1 MYFSAFPLLR
11 LTICFALG
19 IVGFHYL
26 GTFVLIPWEFLFA
39 GIILY
44 FFLSSKS
51 SFRYQVVLAFL
62 AFFLL
67 FGLGT
72 QRLEGY
78 KDEARLDHLLNQ
90 SGVIEAY
97 KALVVESPEAKEK
110 SIGCRLEVYEVL
122 IDGNWELSDGVI
134 SAYLDLENGKS
145 VKYGDLLYVTG
156 KPETTSPPA
165 NPDEFDYRRYL
176 TYNRI
181 YHQQFIGDQFT
192 VIGHEP
198 MNWFVKKANYLRSES
213 IEIISALITDDRA
226 RGITLALVLGVK
238 DDLQDDVIQAFSA
251 TGAMHVLAV
260 SGLHVGIIYALVFLV
275 LKRIGLSKRKYRW
288 WLAILSMLMLW
299 SYALLT
305 GLSPS
310 VLRAV
315 TMFSFIAIG
324 RALSRNTNIYNTLA
338 ASALALLLYNPYL
351 IMSVGFQLSYLAV
364 FGIVYIQPKLYALFQ
379 FDHWLIDKIWAITC
393 VSIAAQLATAPLSV
407 LYFHQFP
414 TYFLLSNL
422 FIIPAGFVILASG
435 LLLLSTSAV
444 SVVAGT
450 LGWLVTKFIVAVN
463 GLVFWISE
471 LPGSTLD
478 GIYLS
483 ILDTWIIY
491 GLMCCAIV
499 FLVKRRF
506 VFIKYA
512 LVFSVVLAVSQVWHF
527 SQFAQTNEF
536 SVMDVSGSN
545 VLDFRSGFE
554 SYLLADSSYRAD
566 GKGQRFHLYPKRLRS
581 GSKQQPIYDKLKVV
595 EAFTPLGTLITFK
608 GAKILYLD
616 QKVLS
621 RLKSSASIDV
631 DWLILG
637 KNALNDL
644 SQLEGKISFNQLIID
659 PTNSWYI
666 DRSLVSQSD
675 SLNIN
680 YHSIRQDGYFSKR
693 WKRSNL

>member
-165 NPDEFDYRRYL
+165 NPGEFDYRRYL

-213 IEIISALITDDRA
+213 IEIISALMTDDRA

-364 FGIVYIQPKLYALFQ
+364 FGIVYIQPKLYALVQ

-499 FLVKRRF
+499 FF
-506 VFIKYA
+506 
-512 LVFSVVLAVSQVWHF
+512 
-527 SQFAQTNEF
+527 
-536 SVMDVSGSN
+536 
-545 VLDFRSGFE
+545 
-554 SYLLADSSYRAD
+554 
-566 GKGQRFHLYPKRLRS
+566 GQKEIRFH
-581 GSKQQPIYDKLKVV
+581 
-595 EAFTPLGTLITFK
+595 
-608 GAKILYLD
+608 
-616 QKVLS
+616 
-621 RLKSSASIDV
+621 
-631 DWLILG
+631 
-637 KNALNDL
+637 
-644 SQLEGKISFNQLIID
+644 
-659 PTNSWYI
+659 
-666 DRSLVSQSD
+666 
-675 SLNIN
+675 
-680 YHSIRQDGYFSKR
+680 
-693 WKRSNL
+693 

>member
-19 IVGFHYL
+19 IVGCHYL
-26 GTFVLIPWEFLFA
+26 GSSVLIPWELLGA
-39 GIILY
+39 GSVLY
-44 FFLSSKS
+44 FFLSTKR
-51 SFRYQVVLAFL
+51 SFKYQFALASL

-67 FGLGT
+67 FGFGT
-72 QRLEGY
+72 QRLTGF
-78 KDEARLDHLLNQ
+78 KAEARPDHLIHQ
-90 SGVIEAY
+90 ADSIESY
-97 KALVVESPEAKEK
+97 KAIIAESPQVKEK
-110 SIGCRLEVYEVL
+110 SVSCRLEVYQVL
-122 IDGNWELSDGVI
+122 IGDNWKSSEGVV
-134 SAYLDLENGKS
+134 SAYLDLDKGRDL
-145 VKYGDLLYVTG
+145 KYGDLVYVTG
-156 KPETTSPPA
+156 KPEATTPPA
-165 NPDEFDYRRYL
+165 NPGEFDYRGYL
-176 TYNRI
+176 IYNRI
-181 YHQQFIGDQFT
+181 HHQQFVGDRFA
-192 VIGHEP
+192 VIGHESP
-198 MNWFVKKANYLRSES
+198 NWFVTKAKHLRSQS
-213 IEIISALITDDRA
+213 VEIINSLIIDDRA

-260 SGLHVGIIYALVFLV
+260 SGLHVGIIYGIVFLV
-275 LKRIGLSKRKYRW
+275 LKRIGLSNRKYRW
-288 WLAILSMLMLW
+288 WLAILSMLILW
-299 SYALLT
+299 AYALLT

-315 TMFSFIAIG
+315 TMFSFIAVG

-364 FGIVYIQPKLYALFQ
+364 FGIVYIQPKLYASIKI
-379 FDHWLIDKIWAITC
+379 DHWLIDKVWAITC
-393 VSIAAQLATAPLSV
+393 VSIAAQLATGPLSI

-414 TYFLLSNL
+414 AYFLLSNL
-422 FIIPAGFVILASG
+422 FIIPAAFVILVSG
-435 LLLLSTSAV
+435 LLLLVTSPI
-444 SVVAGT
+444 SIVAT
-450 LGWLVTKFIVAVN
+450 ALGWLLTKFIVTVN
-463 GLVFWISE
+463 GLVFWVSQ
-471 LPGSTLD
+471 LPGSTLN

-483 ILDTWIIY
+483 ILDTWLIY
-491 GLMCCAIV
+491 VLMCCSIV

-506 VFIKYA
+506 MYIKYA
-512 LVFSVVLAVSQVWHF
+512 LVFSLVFSVSQLWHF

-536 SVMDVSGSN
+536 SVMDVSGSR
-545 VLDFRSGFE
+545 VLDFRSGFK
-554 SYLLADSSYRAD
+554 SYLVTDSAFIDDDERQ
-566 GKGQRFHLYPKRLRS
+566 KFHLQPKRLLS
-581 GSKQQPIYDKLKVV
+581 GSPQQPKNDELKIV
-595 EAFTPLGTLITFK
+595 EVFTPLGTLITFK
-608 GAKILYLD
+608 GKKILYLD

-666 DRSLVSQSD
+666 DRALVNQSD